1 MKVVMN
7 LVKRN
12 VLIFIRDKGAVFFS
26 ILSMLIILGLMVL
39 FLGSMNSENIVEVLE
54 RAGNVRDADKDKA
67 NADYLIQVW
76 TLAGI
81 LVTNAVTVAMTV
93 MGNMVKDET
102 QNRLASF
109 FIAPVKRLEIGLGYI
124 FSAWIIGTS
133 MCLIT
138 LAVSQVY
145 LASTGQDVLAGGAC
159 LRLFGM
165 IALNTFVYAAIAY
178 MIALFIHSESAWSG
192 LLTVIGTL
200 VGFVG
205 AIYLPMSMLPQKVAD
220 VLKCLPVLHG
230 AAMMRA
236 VCTED
241 AIKSTFSGLPN
252 EFAEGFKES
261 MGITVVMN
269 GETVSLGAQV
279 TYLFILGVSVIA
291 AAALISRKKAMRDR

>member
-12 VLIFIRDKGAVFFS
+12 VLIFMRDKGAVFFS
-26 ILSMLIILGLMVL
+26 ILSMLIVLGLMIL
-39 FLGSMNSENIVEVLE
+39 FLGNMNSENIVEVLE

-67 NADYLIQVW
+67 NAEYLILVW

-81 LVTNAVTVAMTV
+81 LVTNTVTVAMTV
-93 MGNMVKDET
+93 MGNMVKDEAE
-102 QNRLASF
+102 NRLASF

-124 FSAWIIGTS
+124 LSAWVIGTS
-133 MCLIT
+133 MCLVT
-138 LAVSQVY
+138 LAVSQGY
-145 LASTGQDVLAGGAC
+145 LAATGQAVLAGGAV

-165 IALNTFVYAAIAY
+165 ITLNTFVYAAIAY
-178 MIALFIHSESAWSG
+178 LLALFIHSESAWSG

-205 AIYLPMSMLPQKVAD
+205 AIYLPMSMLPEKVAD

-230 AAMMRA
+230 AAMMRV

-241 AIKSTFSGLPN
+241 AIKSTFSGLPE
-252 EFAEGFKES
+252 EFASGFKEA

-269 GETVSLGAQV
+269 GETVSFGAQAA
-279 TYLFILGVSVIA
+279 YLFILGVSAIA